1 MAQYE
6 YMLQSKRLALE
17 VNEFFDLALPL
28 GGALTVPFIGL
39 LLDNV
44 STVVVLALIVLMS
57 TVIGALGAIPT
68 VWAAYSN
75 VCLFVVFRPLYYS
88 AMSDYAAKVFGFATF
103 GTVYGTIVCFSG
115 AAIFCQSGLQALVHS
130 VFEEDPGPMN
140 LWLAGF
146 GLIVGVCLV
155 MYVDMQG
162 RQVRQEQAEQDE
174 RRSVRFGSRRGS
186 RSSFSALP
194 GERRPL
200 LQRDLSTVQER
211 PEPHSNGSSD
221 SL

>member
-1 MAQYE
+1 
-6 YMLQSKRLALE
+6 MLQSKRLASE
-17 VNEFFDLALPL
+17 VNEFFDIALPL

-39 LLDNV
+39 LLDHV

-68 VWAAYSN
+68 IWAAYSN

-162 RQVRQEQAEQDE
+162 RKVRHEHAEQDE
-174 RRSVRFGSRRGS
+174 RRSVRIGSRRGS

-194 GERRPL
+194 AERRPL
-200 LQRDLSTVQER
+200 LHRDLSTVQER
-211 PEPHSNGSSD
+211 PEPHSSGSSD

>member
-1 MAQYE
+1 
-6 YMLQSKRLALE
+6 MLQSKQLASAI
-17 VNEFFDLALPL
+17 NDFFDLALPL

-44 STVVVLALIVLMS
+44 STGVVLALIVLMS

-68 VWAAYSN
+68 LWAAYSN

-115 AAIFCQSGLQALVHS
+115 VAIFSQSALQAMVHS
-130 VFEEDPGPMN
+130 IFEEDPGPMN

-146 GLIVGVCLV
+146 GLIIGVCLV
-155 MYVDMQG
+155 MYVDMKG
-162 RQVRQEQAEQDE
+162 RIITREHAEQDE
-174 RRSVRFGSRRGS
+174 RRSLRVHSRRPS
-186 RSSFSALP
+186 RSSLSGLA

-200 LQRDLSTVQER
+200 LYRDLSTVQER
-211 PEPHSNGSSD
+211 PEPLSDTSSNEAVGK
-221 SL
+221 